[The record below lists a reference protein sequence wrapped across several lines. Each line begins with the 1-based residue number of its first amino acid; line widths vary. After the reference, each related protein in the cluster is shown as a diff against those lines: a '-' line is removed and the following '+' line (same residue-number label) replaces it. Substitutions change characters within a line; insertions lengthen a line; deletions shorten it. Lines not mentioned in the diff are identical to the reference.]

1 MNHES
6 FDSCIQWYVLE
17 LFFLCMVVQWIC
29 ACIIANFQAGTE
41 GKYFPPSEERLHNIW
56 IRSGESTF
64 CPLKVLKSI
73 F

>member
-17 LFFLCMVVQWIC
+17 LFSLCMVVQWIC
-29 ACIIANFQAGTE
+29 ACIIANFQAGTHG
-41 GKYFPPSEERLHNIW
+41 GKVFPSQGRKTKQYLD
-56 IRSGESTF
+56 SGESTF
-64 CPLKVLKSI
+64 CPLKVSKSI